1 MKKQDN
7 QEAIVEN
14 DKLDTPSNKKTKD
27 KVSREKQKLESIKNT
42 LKNNI

>member
-1 MKKQDN
+1 MKKQEN
-7 QEAIVEN
+7 LEAVEN
-14 DKLDTPSNKKTKD
+14 DKLDTPSNKKAKG